1 MKKLFAI
8 ILSLS
13 LIIGPVPVA
22 RASGGGAG
30 GIAKQILGIANGIV
44 GSAVITKCKLASTQA
59 SILVYMAGS
68 LVFVAAEIAGGKKK
82 NQDSA
87 NQAQSLDQMKAGM
100 KEGGDYQMA
109 AIDAQIKNEKS
120 NLEFI
125 EKRRKWMMATKA
137 IYAAAT
143 ALAVLEIW
151 WSFPP
156 PAGIA
161 KPFEGAC
168 APDPSHKPIVSTIA
182 MAYSSLMAS
191 GGNLKGMAMGMGMQ
205 MAVKWVLKEF
215 FPKVTIGAEI
225 ADKAVGIL
233 STAPGRIA
241 FFAAATALVMMIDSE
256 LAKEEKDTKKK
267 IADLEKV
274 KESFKLASQTDNEL
288 AEGSSN
294 NNAAAGNNKTETSD
308 PNDPSKK
315 TYEIKDLAKGTELQK
330 QCFAKIDGAMH
341 YSAEACKSSFKLTRP
356 KFQMNMDLPTL
367 KTVSNLATDMG
378 QSVSDGDMGKADLAA
393 GELASMA
400 GRMDAVKDGL
410 MKKLNDQLKAQ
421 GKKPIDVNGELNRQ
435 VTALNDALNK
445 QNPGSG
451 NYSLASMG
459 DMGSMD
465 LKGSEASLAAVDPK
479 AGDVTAVPDA
489 KAPDATGVEVPS
501 ATSDVGAISEDA
513 LGVANA
519 EEALGVLGA
528 QKLEDNMANFE
539 SAEGD
544 ISKDSD
550 VSLFKQVSNRY
561 FLNYTKIFQ
570 RKEINPP
577 LAEPAPSN

>member
-1 MKKLFAI
+1 MAQ
-8 ILSLS
+8 
-13 LIIGPVPVA
+13 
-22 RASGGGAG
+22 ASGGTG
-30 GIAKQILGIANGIV
+30 GMAKQILGIANGIV
-44 GSAVITKCKLASTQA
+44 GASVITKCKLASTQA
-59 SILVYMAGS
+59 SILAYMAGS
-68 LVFVAAEIAGGKKK
+68 LVFVAAEVAGGKKRNK
-82 NQDSA
+82 DSA

-100 KEGGDYQMA
+100 KEGGDFQMA

-143 ALAVLEIW
+143 TLAVLEIW

-168 APDPSHKPIVSTIA
+168 TPDPSHKPIVTVIA
-182 MAYSSLMAS
+182 MAYSSLMAA
-191 GGNLKGMAMGMGMQ
+191 GGDLKGMAMGMGMQ
-205 MAVKWVLKEF
+205 MAIKWVMKEF
-215 FPKVTIGAEI
+215 LPKVTIGAEI

-233 STAPGRIA
+233 STAPGRIT

-274 KESFKLASQTDNEL
+274 KESFKLASQTDNEVT
-288 AEGSSN
+288 EGSG
-294 NNAAAGNNKTETSD
+294 NNAATGDKTETSD

-315 TYEIKDLAKGTELQK
+315 TYEIKGLAKGTELQK

-356 KFQMNMDLPTL
+356 KFEMNMDLPTL
-367 KTVSNLATDMG
+367 KTVANLATDMG

-393 GELASMA
+393 GELANMA

-445 QNPGSG
+445 QKPGSG
-451 NYSLASMG
+451 NYSMASLG

-479 AGDVTAVPDA
+479 AGEVTVPDA
-489 KAPDATGVEVPS
+489 KAPDATAVEVPS
-501 ATSDVGAISEDA
+501 AASDVGAISEDA

-528 QKLEDNMANFE
+528 KKLEDNVANFE